1 MENWRERIVA
11 DPKVCHGQPC
21 IKGTR
26 IMVWVI
32 LSCLANGDT
41 IEDVLRAYPSLKK
54 EDILAA
60 LSYAAETAKEKI
72 VPLKVAK

>member
-1 MENWRERIVA
+1 MEDWRKRIVA
-11 DPKVCHGQPC
+11 DPKICHGQPC

-41 IEDVLRAYPSLKK
+41 IEDVLKAYPSLKK

-60 LSYAAETAKEKI
+60 LAYAAETA
-72 VPLKVAK
+72 